1 MSYTEVGVVEKPIID
16 WLQELGW
23 TYVSPNKL
31 NRDTEEPFDLA
42 VLTEAIQRLNP
53 ATILTTDEVDSVIDH
68 LRQIS
73 NDINGNRQ
81 FSEWVKGDRSIV
93 LRRGEKAQV
102 IRLINTTIEENTFTA
117 TNQFTFFGYE
127 HVRFDIVLMINGIPL
142 ALLEAKKP
150 TSEALDYHEAI
161 TQILRYHR
169 YAPQFFKHL
178 ALTFATDGVNFRYD
192 WVTPDKFFEWKD
204 QKQWYQDPLEASVK
218 TLFDRD
224 FFLDFINNFIVFETE
239 REQVRKKIAMYQQ
252 VNAANKIVS
261 RVLEGTTQN
270 GPRNGLIWHTQ
281 GSGKSLTMLFA
292 AWKLKK
298 TPQLLNP
305 TILLIVDRIDLVR
318 QLSGTFANVD
328 FPYTAK
334 AKSSKDLINKL
345 SQDSREVI
353 ITTIQKFREM
363 KEALSTRENIIIF
376 VDEAHRSQYG
386 KFAMRMRKAFP
397 RAFVFGF
404 TGTPIEKGPAGKSTV
419 RTFCPP
425 DETYL
430 DKYGIRQSIEDGAT
444 VRLLY
449 HSRLVKYHI
458 PSKTLDEEFLR
469 KTLGLSAK
477 EQDQVLDKSAS
488 LRNALKA
495 QDRIE
500 AIAQDIKKHYNEHI
514 APNGFKAQLVAVD
527 REACALYKEA
537 LDRSGLSVDE
547 SVVIYTPNPNDGD
560 LLRRFHLD
568 KDEQMTI
575 AGGSFQKLGENPK
588 ILIVTDMLLTG
599 FDAPIEQVMYL
610 DKPMRD
616 HKLLQAIA
624 RTNRPY
630 PGKAA
635 GIIVDYVGI
644 FKNLVKALN
653 FQEEDIEGVAYNYDV
668 LKEEFSAIIASVV
681 KPFSGIVR
689 DGSRKSLFKA
699 FSILDDKTR
708 YKEFKTGLSKL
719 KRRYETIA
727 PDPFLLEYDDD
738 FTWLIE
744 VNEAYN
750 KFHHRE
756 GPDLSEYQEKTK
768 QLIREKLL
776 VNELET
782 RFPLFEIDSEYL
794 KKLDAHHFTKRQKV
808 MEITE
813 AVSHHIS
820 INVETNPIYE
830 TLSERLKRILE
841 IKDTTEQLG
850 KMEALVGEI
859 AEIERQAKEL
869 GISKEEY
876 ALLNVAKK
884 YISYESDAALITF
897 IKRITSNIKVRLF
910 PGWWRKVKVA
920 TEIDQTV
927 FNACFEEFRPQLAT
941 REISAFSEEL
951 MDFIV
956 KYNQ

>member
-1 MSYTEVGVVEKPIID
+1 VAYTEIGVVEKPIID

-23 TYVSPNKL
+23 KYVPADQL
-31 NRDTEEPFDLA
+31 NRDAEEPFDLD
-42 VLTEAIQRLNP
+42 VLKEAIRRLNP
-53 ATILTTDEVDSVIDH
+53 ATILTTDDVDTVVNH

-73 NDINGNRQ
+73 NDISGNRH
-81 FSEWVKGDRSIV
+81 FSEWVKGDGSIV
-93 LRRGEKAQV
+93 LRRGEKAQI
-102 IRLINTTIEENTFTA
+102 IRLINTNKEENTFTV
-117 TNQFTFFGYE
+117 TNQFTFYGYE
-127 HVRFDIVLMINGIPL
+127 HVRFDIVLMVNGIPL
-142 ALLEAKKP
+142 ALIEAKKP
-150 TSEALDYHEAI
+150 THETLDYHAAI
-161 TQILRYHR
+161 TQILRYHKD
-169 YAPQFFKHL
+169 APQFFKHL
-178 ALTFATDGVNFRYD
+178 ALTCATDGVNFRYD
-192 WVTPDKFFEWKD
+192 WVTPDKFFEWKH
-204 QKQWYQDPLEASVK
+204 QEKLYSDPLEASVK
-218 TLFDRD
+218 TLFERD
-224 FFLDFINNFIVFETE
+224 FFLDLINNFIIFEKE
-239 REQVRKKIAMYQQ
+239 REKVRKKIAMYQQ

-261 RVLEGTTQN
+261 RVLEEKTQ
-270 GPRNGLIWHTQ
+270 NGLIWHTQ

-298 TPQLLNP
+298 APQLLNP
-305 TILLIVDRIDLVR
+305 TILLIVDRIDLMR

-334 AKSSKDLINKL
+334 AKSSKDLFEKL

-363 KEALSTRENIIIF
+363 KEALSTRDNIIIF

-386 KFAMRMRKAFP
+386 KFAMRMRQAFP
-397 RAFVFGF
+397 KAFVFGF
-404 TGTPIEKGPAGKSTV
+404 TGTPIEKGPTGKNTF

-425 DETYL
+425 GETYL

-449 HSRLVKYHI
+449 QSRLVKYHI
-458 PSKTLDEEFLR
+458 PQEELDRKFLSI
-469 KTLGLSAK
+469 TLGLSDK
-477 EQDQVLDKSAS
+477 EQDQVLDKSAT
-488 LRNALKA
+488 LRTAMKA
-495 QDRIE
+495 QARIE
-500 AIAQDIKKHYNEHI
+500 AIAKDVCDHYITSI

-527 REACALYKEA
+527 REACALYKQA
-537 LDRSGLSVDE
+537 LDRRLPAEE
-547 SVVIYTPNPNDGD
+547 SVVIYTSNSNDND
-560 LLRRFHLD
+560 LLRRYHLD
-568 KDEQMTI
+568 KDEQMKI
-575 AGGSFQKLGENPK
+575 AGGGFQIKGENPK

-599 FDAPIEQVMYL
+599 FDAPMEQVMYL

-635 GIIVDYVGI
+635 GIIVDYVGV
-644 FKNLVKALN
+644 FDNLVKALN
-653 FQEEDIEGVAYNYDV
+653 FQEEDIEGVAYNYDT
-668 LKEEFSAIIASVV
+668 LKQEFSAIITSVV

-689 DGSRKSLFKA
+689 DGSRESLFKA
-699 FSILDDKTR
+699 FSILDDETQ

-738 FTWLIE
+738 LTWLIE

-750 KFHHRE
+750 KFHHRV

-768 QLIREKLL
+768 QLIGEKLI
-776 VNELET
+776 VNALDMQ
-782 RFPLFEIDSEYL
+782 FPLFEIDSEYL
-794 KKLDAHHFTKRQKV
+794 KKLDAHHFTKRQKA

-813 AVSHHIS
+813 AVRHHIS
-820 INVETNPIYE
+820 INVETNPVYE
-830 TLSERLKRILE
+830 TLSHRLERILK
-841 IKDTTEQLG
+841 IDDSSKMLEQ
-850 KMEALVGEI
+850 MEVLVGEI
-859 AEIERQAKEL
+859 VEIERRAKEL

-884 YISYESDAALITF
+884 YTPNESDAALITF
-897 IKRITSNIKVRLF
+897 VKRVTSTIKVQLF

-920 TEIDQTV
+920 TEIEQTV
-927 FNACFEEFRPQLAT
+927 FNACFEEFRAQLAIK
-941 REISAFSEEL
+941 EISAFTEEL